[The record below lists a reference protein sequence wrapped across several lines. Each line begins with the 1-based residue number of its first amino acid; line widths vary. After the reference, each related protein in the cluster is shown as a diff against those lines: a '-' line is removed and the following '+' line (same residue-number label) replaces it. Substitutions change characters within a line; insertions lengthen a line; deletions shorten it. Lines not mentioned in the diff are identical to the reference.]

1 MSHVN
6 ICGWQ
11 TVDGFCVCVRKE
23 WRDTPTQPTRNRQEH
38 DVHYYVGGIFL
49 EIQHS
54 FGIRQCLKGE
64 GHFTIAKIDSHG

>member
-1 MSHVN
+1 MS
-6 ICGWQ
+6 
-11 TVDGFCVCVRKE
+11 TFVDGRLLMDSVCVRKE
-23 WRDTPTQPTRNRQEH
+23 WRHQPNQPEIGKNMMFITMW
-38 DVHYYVGGIFL
+38 VVFFL